1 MIKEILLLDTID
13 KVREFVDIANNMDCQ
28 INLKAKD
35 IIVDAKSIMSVFGID
50 LTKPIEMEADCKC
63 GFELLK
69 QIDEFIY
76 KK

>member
-1 MIKEILLLDTID
+1 MINEVLLLDTID
-13 KVREFVDIANNMDCQ
+13 KVREFVDIANKIDCQ
-28 INLKAKD
+28 INLKSKD

-69 QIDEFIY
+69 HIDKFIY